1 MIVCHCNVVR
11 AEEIRTVTDIIK
23 RRRRGSRDETEDGV

>member
-1 MIVCHCNVVR
+1 LGVALALR

-23 RRRRGSRDETEDGV
+23 RSRRGSRDETEDGV